1 MYFVERIT
9 HTSTNFNVLPTT
21 ASTLCLRTRFIH
33 GQGTAVELIF
43 MKLFYGFIGI
53 LLGRHLDKCKP
64 ACTPRF
70 RLAHDVNRFDN
81 TGLTEK
87 RLESG
92 FVDFVR

>member
-53 LLGRHLDKCKP
+53 LLGHHLDKCKP
-64 ACTPRF
+64 PRATSF
-70 RLAHDVNRFDN
+70 HLAHHVNRFDN
-81 TGLTEK
+81 TDLTEK
-87 RLESG
+87 RFESG